1 MESLPFDG
9 IQRLSASK
17 IPAISELAAAAM
29 PAAGAIRMTR
39 NGKAV
44 ISRINSAPC
53 LRSLNLIT
61 KYPAGWFRRF
71 PSKLFPQAGFTE
83 DFSHIRPTRSL
94 ADMPP
99 NEGRAS
105 TALNRV

>member
-1 MESLPFDG
+1 LLAFSEFDYEISGWLVPVGSQANYSLK
-9 IQRLSASK
+9 RVL
-17 IPAISELAAAAM
+17 
-29 PAAGAIRMTR
+29 
-39 NGKAV
+39 
-44 ISRINSAPC
+44 
-53 LRSLNLIT
+53 
-61 KYPAGWFRRF
+61 
-71 PSKLFPQAGFTE
+71 TE